1 MTTLV
6 AKTNETIK
14 QRGLQYSPE
23 LFSKI
28 FTELKSTPSVWEQE
42 IKRQD
47 KMFQVKETFKP
58 SRFTAYGLNKR
69 PY

>member
-1 MTTLV
+1 M
-6 AKTNETIK
+6 KTISSKNKETIK

-42 IKRQD
+42 IKR
-47 KMFQVKETFKP
+47 
-58 SRFTAYGLNKR
+58 L
-69 PY
+69 

>member
-23 LFSKI
+23 LFSNVI

-47 KMFQVKETFKP
+47 KSFK
-58 SRFTAYGLNKR
+58 
-69 PY
+69 